1 MNPYSVKLTIM
12 RSPHDVMTAKALKEF
27 GVATLAESQAKRGLC
42 ASELRPIQQGAC
54 VAGPAITVLCPAGDN
69 LMIHA
74 AIEACQP
81 GDILVVA
88 TLAPS
93 SHGAFGELLAEACR
107 ARGVVGAVLETGVRD
122 TAALRVMEFP
132 VWSRH
137 VCATGTV
144 KASPGWV
151 NAPVVA
157 GGVVVH
163 PGDFVV
169 ADDDGIVLKYRRTVD
184 QV

>member
-1 MNPYSVKLTIM
+1 
-12 RSPHDVMTAKALKEF
+12 
-27 GVATLAESQAKRGLC
+27 
-42 ASELRPIQQGAC
+42 
-54 VAGPAITVLCPAGDN
+54 
-69 LMIHA
+69 MIHA
-74 AIEACQP
+74 AIAACQP

-122 TAALRVMEFP
+122 TARLRAMEFP

-137 VCATGTV
+137 VSAAGTV
-144 KASPGWV
+144 KASAGWV
-151 NAPVVA
+151 NVPIVA
-157 GGVVVH
+157 GGVTVN

-169 ADDDGIVLKYRRTVD
+169 ADDDGIVVIDRGAVD
-184 QV
+184 QVRALATQRAAKEEDTRAKIRRGELSVDFYQLRPLLKKLGVRYDEESAIE